1 MSKPARPRIA
11 TALVDFESRS
21 RCNLKKRG
29 GRLYWEDPSTEA
41 ICAVLYDVERR
52 EWHVWEP
59 GDPVPS
65 IGTAVAHNAANFDRF
80 GGARCD
86 WRVQEWID
94 SSQAARRAGLPGALD
109 KLGKM
114 WLGRDKDKD
123 GSRFTIALS
132 RPSRAKARKGQL
144 PELTGP
150 VRDRVVAYCANDV
163 EIMVKAW
170 PRLEEWFDVDADTCE
185 VDRVIND
192 RGVYLD
198 KDLCRALQ
206 KQIARQQEKAI
217 AKAAKALG
225 WSVQET
231 RACAMS
237 PQQFVKATGLEN
249 ARKDTLAAF
258 NPECEGTT
266 EAAPLVAVRLALASV
281 VPGKLTAALE
291 RVSPDNRLRDML
303 RYYGAH
309 TGRWAGTG
317 LQPHNLNRIGFEDEA
332 KRIGWSVDDYI
343 ETLCEAALSGHDLGD
358 MPITDAFHKAIG
370 GDPGKYLVSG
380 LLRSVL
386 VAEPGCTYA
395 VLDYSG
401 VEARANAWAA
411 GDDNAIG
418 VFKAL
423 DAGTGPDPYKL
434 MAVDIFGLPLERV
447 EKHHRQI
454 GKNAEL
460 GCFAPNTYV
469 LTLRGYVPMVDVRT
483 QDMLWDGVEWVRH
496 AGLVNQGVREVV
508 ALAGVRATTDHGVLS
523 DRWTT
528 WGELAANE
536 SALCQALAR
545 GSESLPSLDISG
557 APEGAY
563 KPLSCDAVAA
573 SVSTRLTSRIYW
585 RGGPR
590 GAVSARSG
598 PQPRH
603 ANDFGGT
610 LPCAPTRITGIGCC
624 VASHP
629 RCSGATTR
637 ETQRIQITAGAGS
650 ESTARGELTAPGFY
664 ATYSPCPDGTTHCS
678 TSTESTTTPGMRQGI
693 CASFPRAETSLTDPR
708 CGSCVAISSSSSPVY
723 DIANAG
729 PRHRFTILTDRG
741 PLIVHNCGYGM
752 GADKFN
758 DYCAAAGNDLAAM
771 GVEASDVIGAWRTKH
786 RPIVKMWHAC
796 EKAFAAAA
804 QGRPMRAGKWLY
816 EPRGADAVA
825 CVLPSGRPIMYP
837 NAKVRRVKRT
847 AKDGRTFDAWDMSYQ
862 GADPWRSPVYGGL
875 LVENAIQALCRDFL
889 AGALVKLD
897 AAGLR
902 PVLHVHDE
910 AVCEVPHNAGA
921 EALEEMNQIML
932 DVPRWAKGFP
942 MRLDGFH
949 GRRYRK

>member
-332 KRIGWSVDDYI
+332 KRIGWAVEHYI
-343 ETLCEAALSGHDLGD
+343 QTLCDAALSGEDLGD
-358 MPITDAFHKAIG
+358 TPVTDVFRKSIG
-370 GDPGKYLVSG
+370 GDVGKYIVSG

-460 GCFAPNTYV
+460 GC
-469 LTLRGYVPMVDVRT
+469 
-483 QDMLWDGVEWVRH
+483 
-496 AGLVNQGVREVV
+496 
-508 ALAGVRATTDHGVLS
+508 
-523 DRWTT
+523 
-528 WGELAANE
+528 
-536 SALCQALAR
+536 
-545 GSESLPSLDISG
+545 
-557 APEGAY
+557 
-563 KPLSCDAVAA
+563 
-573 SVSTRLTSRIYW
+573 
-585 RGGPR
+585 
-590 GAVSARSG
+590 
-598 PQPRH
+598 
-603 ANDFGGT
+603 
-610 LPCAPTRITGIGCC
+610 
-624 VASHP
+624 
-629 RCSGATTR
+629 
-637 ETQRIQITAGAGS
+637 
-650 ESTARGELTAPGFY
+650 
-664 ATYSPCPDGTTHCS
+664 
-678 TSTESTTTPGMRQGI
+678 
-693 CASFPRAETSLTDPR
+693 
-708 CGSCVAISSSSSPVY
+708 
-723 DIANAG
+723 
-729 PRHRFTILTDRG
+729 
-741 PLIVHNCGYGM
+741 GYGM

-816 EPRGADAVA
+816 EPRGNGVA

-921 EALEEMNQIML
+921 EALEEMRQIML